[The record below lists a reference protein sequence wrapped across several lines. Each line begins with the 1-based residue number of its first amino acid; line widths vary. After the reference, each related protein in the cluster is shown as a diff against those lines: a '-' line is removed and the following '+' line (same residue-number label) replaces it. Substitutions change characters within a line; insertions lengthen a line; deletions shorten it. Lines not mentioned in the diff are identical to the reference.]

1 MQAGGH
7 RKKESLFGTLPDGRP
22 VRRFVLRNGGV
33 EVEAI
38 QYGAILTRIVTPDF
52 RGEPG
57 DVVLG
62 FDTLDEYLAHSPY
75 FGAAVGRYANR
86 IANGR
91 FTLDGAT
98 YQLTCNDGANHLHGG
113 VRGFDKVLW
122 SGASASDD
130 AMPGVT
136 FTCESGDGEEGYP
149 GALSVRV
156 TYLLSSEGALHVR
169 YHATTTRPTIVNLTQ
184 HSYFNLAATST
195 DVLGHELMVN
205 ASRFTP
211 VDEGLIPTGEL
222 RTVSETPFDFRAAA
236 AIGARLAHSDRQL
249 AVAGGYD
256 HNFVLDRED
265 DHSLVLAARVMEPA
279 SRRALD
285 VYTTQPGVQLYSG
298 NFLDGSIIG
307 KGGRRYAHRTG
318 FCLETQHFPDSP
330 NHPAFPSVV
339 LRPGEELRS
348 ETVYAFGVG

>member
-1 MQAGGH
+1 VE
-7 RKKESLFGTLPDGRP
+7 ESLFGTFPDGRP
-22 VRRFVLRNGGV
+22 VRHFVLRNGRV

-38 QYGAILTRIVTPDF
+38 EYGAILTRIVTPDF

-62 FDTLDEYLAHSPY
+62 FDSLDGYLGDSPY
-75 FGAAVGRYANR
+75 FGAVVGRYANR
-86 IANGR
+86 IADGR
-91 FTLDGAT
+91 FTLDGVT
-98 YQLTCNDGANHLHGG
+98 YQLACNDGANHLHGG

-122 SGASASDD
+122 RGTSSSDD

-136 FTCESGDGEEGYP
+136 FTYESGEGEEGYP
-149 GALSVRV
+149 GALLARV
-156 TYLLSSEGALHVR
+156 TYLLSAEGALHVR

-184 HSYFNLAATST
+184 HSYFNLAATT
-195 DVLGHELMVN
+195 GDVLGHELMVN

-222 RTVSETPFDFRAAA
+222 RTVEKTPFDFRVPAK
-236 AIGARLAHSDRQL
+236 IGARIAHSDQQL
-249 AVAGGYD
+249 AMAGGYD
-256 HNFVLDRED
+256 HNFVLDRDD
-265 DHSLVLAARVMEPA
+265 DHSLVLAARVMEPT
-279 SRRALD
+279 SRRTLE
-285 VYTTQPGVQLYSG
+285 VHTTQPGVQLYSG
-298 NFLDGSIIG
+298 NFLDGSIFG
-307 KGGRRYAHRTG
+307 KTGRRYAHRTG

-348 ETVYAFGVG
+348 ETVYAFGVA